1 MKKEHFG
8 LLALA
13 AAAVGILVAVDMW
26 RSAKTEQP
34 KDVPAAAN
42 PGCLNFSITIKRSEV
57 GAIPFATIPAMI
69 DKTGLKRTVLET
81 DTLVYEGS
89 ADAVAA
95 FETIAHGQGWNYYK
109 SNKNC

>member
-1 MKKEHFG
+1 MKKEH
-8 LLALA
+8 LALIGL
-13 AAAVGILVAVDMW
+13 AAVAVAVLVAVDMW

-34 KDVPAAAN
+34 QTDPAGQN
-42 PGCLNFSITIKRSEV
+42 CLNFSITIKRSDV
-57 GAIPFATIPAMI
+57 GAIPFAAIPAMI

-89 ADAVAA
+89 ADAVVA
-95 FETIAHGQGWNYYK
+95 FEAIAHGQGWNYYK

>member
-1 MKKEHFG
+1 MTMTRILAG
-8 LLALA
+8 LSALLLA
-13 AAAVGILVAVDMW
+13 
-26 RSAKTEQP
+26 
-34 KDVPAAAN
+34 PAASSFAQS
-42 PGCLNFSITIKRSEV
+42 PQDPIKRSDV